1 MSHIG
6 LCIAWTLSR
15 NAVCLISRSLRP
27 KVSQLFVVNWTE
39 GGAQRNGFRGRQPG
53 MYSFAAFLTFFT
65 MASRWPVLRCAAH
78 ETAVFPTFRTRQNL
92 FFPLACLASLTRL
105 VCFRSHSHRACA
117 TAVETTT
124 VAANLCKGE
133 FAAEVSE
140 TAQGFVLSAFATCCQ
155 LS

>member
-6 LCIAWTLSR
+6 LYIAWTLPR
-15 NAVCLISRSLRP
+15 NAVVLIRSSLSP
-27 KVSQLFVVNWTE
+27 KVLQLFAVFWTKA
-39 GGAQRNGFRGRQPG
+39 GAQRNGFRGRQPG

-65 MASRWPVLRCAAH
+65 MASRWPVLRCAAYQI
-78 ETAVFPTFRTRQNL
+78 AVSSTFRTRQSSS
-92 FFPLACLASLTRL
+92 FQLACLASLTWL